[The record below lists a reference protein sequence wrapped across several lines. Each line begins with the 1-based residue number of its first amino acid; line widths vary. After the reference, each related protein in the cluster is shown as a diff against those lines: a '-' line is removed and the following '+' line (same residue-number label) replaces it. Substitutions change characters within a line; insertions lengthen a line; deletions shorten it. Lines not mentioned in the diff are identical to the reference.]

1 MLKLD
6 IRGVNAYPLEK
17 ESLTAGRVGLQ
28 ILFTFSDD
36 WKDLS
41 KIAIFEGAEKVELQL
56 ANPRCVVPEE
66 CLKTAGPSLRV
77 GVYGIDSLGTVAT
90 PTVWANFGQILSS
103 AQVSLTYEPGVT
115 PPMIAQI
122 LAAAQSA
129 VNVANSVRR
138 DADAGEFDGEPAKF
152 FWCSDDTTGEEILA
166 ALQGGQLPLRVDSSG
181 RVLVY
186 LKQSGN
192 AFIFAAVDGAKLEEE
207 IRELSGWM
215 HETIL
220 LGTYRKPN
228 GGIPKT
234 DLSAEVQEALSGNV
248 FFVTYGT
255 TTVAQ
260 IDAAVTA
267 GKLPMLKY
275 QNRWYSLASG
285 GGISLGVYIF
295 TCLFSDGTLYWAQC
309 ELASVS
315 NPTGWTSGSKDLS
328 GGETPTTPVTPIDP
342 TI

>member
-17 ESLTAGRVGLQ
+17 EHITAGRVGLQ
-28 ILFTFSDD
+28 ILFTFSDE

-122 LAAAQSA
+122 LSAAQSA
-129 VNVANSVRR
+129 VNTANSVRS
-138 DADAGEFDGEPAKF
+138 DANAGKFDG
-152 FWCSDDTTGEEILA
+152 A
-166 ALQGGQLPLRVDSSG
+166 AGPEGPEGPQGPVGP
-181 RVLVY
+181 
-186 LKQSGN
+186 
-192 AFIFAAVDGAKLEEE
+192 
-207 IRELSGWM
+207 
-215 HETIL
+215 
-220 LGTYRKPN
+220 
-228 GGIPKT
+228 GGVT
-234 DLSAEVQEALSGNV
+234 M
-248 FFVTYGT
+248 VTYGT

-267 GKLPMLKY
+267 GKLPVLKY
-275 QNRWYSLASG
+275 QNRWYSLVSG
-285 GGISLGVYIF
+285 GGLSLGQYTF
-295 TCLFSDGTLYWAQC
+295 TCLFSDGMLYWAQC
-309 ELASVS
+309 ELASVF

-328 GGETPTTPVTPIDP
+328 GGDTPITPVTPSDP

>member
-17 ESLTAGRVGLQ
+17 ESITAGRVGLQ

-41 KIAIFEGAEKVELQL
+41 KIAVFEGAERVELQL

-66 CLKTAGPSLRV
+66 CLKAAGPSLRV
-77 GVYGIDSLGTVAT
+77 GVYGIDSLGTVVT

-122 LAAAQSA
+122 LSAAQSA
-129 VNVANSVRR
+129 VNIANSVRS
-138 DADAGEFDGEPAKF
+138 DADAGKFDGEPAKF

-166 ALQGGQLPLRVDSSG
+166 ALQDGQLPLRVDSSG

-192 AFIFAAVDGAKLEEE
+192 AYIFAAVDGAKLEEE
-207 IRELSGWM
+207 IRDLSGWM

-220 LGTYRKPN
+220 LGTYRKPS

-234 DLSAEVQEALSGNV
+234 DLSAEVRGELGAGRFQV
-248 FFVTYGT
+248 VYGT
-255 TTVAQ
+255 TTFDQ
-260 IDAAVTA
+260 LDEAAAA
-267 GKLPMLKY
+267 GKIPVLVY
-275 QNRWYSLASG
+275 EDRWYYLAKTAPDQRG
-285 GGISLGVYIF
+285 DNLKIYTF
-295 TCLFSDGTLYWAQC
+295 TFLDTDGMLYWAQGAKR
-309 ELASVS
+309 LS
-315 NPTGWTSGSKDLS
+315 TGGLLWSFGSKDL
-328 GGETPTTPVTPIDP
+328 GGNSI
-342 TI
+342 